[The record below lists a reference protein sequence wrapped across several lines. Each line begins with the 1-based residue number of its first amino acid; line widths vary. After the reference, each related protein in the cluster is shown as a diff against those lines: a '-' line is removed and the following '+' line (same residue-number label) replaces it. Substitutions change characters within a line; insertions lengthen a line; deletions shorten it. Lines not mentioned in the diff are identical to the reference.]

1 MLNDS
6 SASQREETP
15 HSVKSTHSVKATQH
29 NTAKRTQTIRK
40 QTVNVVLKRRAE
52 SIIKDKSIDAQS
64 RVMVRYALE
73 INDPW
78 LPELVR
84 CVEAGESLTE
94 TIKLLA
100 DSCDD

>member
-15 HSVKSTHSVKATQH
+15 HSVKSTQP
-29 NTAKRTQTIRK
+29 NTVQRK
-40 QTVNVVLKRRAE
+40 QAINVALKRRAE
-52 SIIKDKSIDAQS
+52 SIIEDKSIDAQS

-84 CVEAGESLTE
+84 CVEAGESLSE

-100 DSCDD
+100 DSSDD

>member
-15 HSVKSTHSVKATQH
+15 HSVNSTQNNNDK
-29 NTAKRTQTIRK
+29 RK
-40 QTVNVVLKRRAE
+40 QTNNHKRKQTINSALKRRAQ
-52 SIIKDKSIDAQS
+52 SIVKDRSIDAQS
-64 RVMVRYALE
+64 RVAIRYALE

-100 DSCDD
+100 DSSDD

>member
-6 SASQREETP
+6 SAVEREETP
-15 HSVKSTHSVKATQH
+15 HSVNSTQN
-29 NTAKRTQTIRK
+29 NTAKRKQTID
-40 QTVNVVLKRRAE
+40 VVLKRRAE
-52 SIIKDKSIDAQS
+52 SIVKDRSIDAQN
-64 RVMVRYALE
+64 RVAIKYALE

-100 DSCDD
+100 DSSDD